1 MLVDLR
7 TVMDR
12 HVEAAEIDHP
22 RIGGAMDRME
32 RGLFGHASN
41 LQGKN
46 KGGAV
51 SPRRPVCPFT

>member
-1 MLVDLR
+1 
-7 TVMDR
+7 
-12 HVEAAEIDHP
+12 VEAAEIDHP
-22 RIGGAMDRME
+22 RIAGAMDRIE